1 MSYESDTYTWAREQA
16 ALLRRLSAGEPITDQ
31 IDWANLI
38 DEVETVGRSELHAA
52 TAPLTTAIQ
61 HKLYVIGWPRNESIR
76 HWQAEVTVQ
85 LVEMLDEYRE
95 SMRQAIEAS
104 LDHLYRLAK
113 VRAMRHMVD
122 TPPAPP
128 LPASCPWS
136 FDELLKE
143 ADLRANEHN
152 T

>member
-1 MSYESDTYTWAREQA
+1 MSYESDTYTWANEQA
-16 ALLRRLSAGEPITDQ
+16 ALLRRLSAGEPINNQ
-31 IDWANLI
+31 PDWANI
-38 DEVETVGRSELHAA
+38 IEEIEGVSRSELRAA
-52 TAPLTTAIQ
+52 TSPLANAMQ
-61 HKLYVIGWPRNESIR
+61 HKLYLIGWPKNESTR

-85 LVEMLDEYRE
+85 LVEMHGEYRP

-122 TPPAPP
+122 TPAATP
-128 LPASCPWS
+128 LPMSCPWS
-136 FDELLKE
+136 FDELLEE
-143 ADLRANEHN
+143 ADLGASEHN